1 MAPEILRGEHYDE
14 KSDVYSFGMILWL
27 FFKNIKGGY
36 GEVFKKIRELVTE
49 KIPHHDLSP
58 MQIKGIV
65 GFDQSN
71 EETSIPIP

>member
-1 MAPEILRGEHYDE
+1 MMRNPMFIHLEWFSGYFLKILKIVFLKME
-14 KSDVYSFGMILWL
+14 KNQGISHW
-27 FFKNIKGGY
+27 KNPPSWSI
-36 GEVFKKIRELVTE
+36 
-49 KIPHHDLSP
+49 P